1 MHIYYRKL
9 SYAHDTRLDMKY
21 NTSAWYSYL
30 SAAAEE
36 EDSAA
41 VDSYRLPKNKSL
53 FKFEESNVD
62 LSELIIENHLAALV
76 SFSPAC
82 DCDCNSRTSVSY
94 TT

>member
-30 SAAAEE
+30 SAGGE

-41 VDSYRLPKNKSL
+41 VVDSYRLPNNKPL
-53 FKFEESNVD
+53 FKFED
-62 LSELIIENHLAALV
+62 LSELIIENHLAALL
-76 SFSPAC
+76 SFSPTC
-82 DCDCNSRTSVSY
+82 DCEGSERRMNGKLK
-94 TT
+94 